1 MFSVLMKTKILLLCH
16 IKLLYD
22 RGKMTRVDKF
32 LLCEKYGRE
41 FVHFFCKCTWN
52 MYSES
57 RSFRLGEAPVFSY
70 NIYVRNAEAT
80 AGSCQCKKGGYK
92 VKEKKKGRAQ
102 KKSKQSFLSKLK
114 MNKELLILSAPG
126 AIWFLLFAYLP
137 LFGILVAF
145 KQYRL
150 SGNFFESLINSKFVG
165 LDNFK
170 FLFSSGDAW
179 IILRNTVLYNAAF
192 IILGVVLPV
201 IVALLLNELRN
212 KGMTKVYQSSMF
224 LPYFLSWVVVSYCVY
239 AFLNPEKGYFNSI
252 IQQFGGEGISWYTE
266 KGLWPFIIIIMSQ
279 GKGIG
284 YNTVVYLASICGINK
299 TYYEAAVID
308 GATKWQQMKYI
319 TLPLLKPVITILLI
333 MAVGGIFKSDFG
345 LFYQLPR
352 DSGPLYP
359 VTNVLDT
366 YIFRALQTNGEIG
379 MSSAAALFQSVVG
392 FIMIM
397 GANKLVSKID
407 EENALF

>member
-1 MFSVLMKTKILLLCH
+1 MRQEYTYEEAVAYLLEIPKFAKKTTKENLLRLLEKLGNPHLAKKAIHVAGTNGKGSTCAYMNRILMEKEEHVGLFTSPHLVVLEERFQI
-16 IKLLYD
+16 D
-22 RGKMTRVDKF
+22 GK
-32 LLCEKYGRE
+32 
-41 FVHFFCKCTWN
+41 
-52 MYSES
+52 
-57 RSFRLGEAPVFSY
+57 PV
-70 NIYVRNAEAT
+70 
-80 AGSCQCKKGGYK
+80 KK
-92 VKEKKKGRAQ
+92 E
-102 KKSKQSFLSKLK
+102 SFLTKLK

-150 SGNFFESLINSKFVG
+150 SGNFFESLITSKFVG

-179 IILRNTVLYNAAF
+179 IILRNTVLYNAVF

-201 IVALLLNELRN
+201 IVAMLLNELRN
-212 KGMTKVYQSSMF
+212 KGMAKIYQSSMF
-224 LPYFLSWVVVSYCVY
+224 LPYFLSWVVVSYCVF

-266 KGLWPFIIIIMSQ
+266 KGLWPFIIIFMSQ
-279 GKGIG
+279 WKGIG